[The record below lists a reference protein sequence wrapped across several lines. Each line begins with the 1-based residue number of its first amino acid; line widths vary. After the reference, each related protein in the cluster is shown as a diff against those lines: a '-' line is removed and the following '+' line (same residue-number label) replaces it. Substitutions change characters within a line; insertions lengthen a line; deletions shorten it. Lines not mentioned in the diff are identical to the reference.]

1 MDNSSRK
8 QITTVMLFVSL
19 FSRRRARMYGVK
31 AGNVLSSYGK
41 LSVANFISDHSPCP
55 QSHWLECSNKTR
67 VNILCHATLGFP

>member
-55 QSHWLECSNKTR
+55 QSH
-67 VNILCHATLGFP
+67 